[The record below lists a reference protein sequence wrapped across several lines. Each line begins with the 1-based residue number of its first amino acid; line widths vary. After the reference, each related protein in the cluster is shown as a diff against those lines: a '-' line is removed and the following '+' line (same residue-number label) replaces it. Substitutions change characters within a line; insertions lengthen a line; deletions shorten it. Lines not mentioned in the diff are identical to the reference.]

1 MRVASNKLQVRR
13 KANETKE
20 IQTILFQVG
29 RRMEQKRFKQ
39 FCFILGVVGLS
50 LICFIQGGG
59 RLYGKEKKKKVEIIK
74 VETKEV
80 TGEVISLSP
89 MKNPK
94 FIGIGYQEGDKGYDT
109 FFKVEKEVKIINKK
123 SLEDI
128 ELGDMVSVIYK
139 EITQKT
145 EEGREQTV
153 KVAKAIRFIKPAIR
167 EIRPELKKSKASENL
182 KTDFEVKGYKSIE

>member
-1 MRVASNKLQVRR
+1 MKVASNKLQVRR

-59 RLYGKEKKKKVEIIK
+59 RLYGKEKEVEIIK
-74 VETKEV
+74 VETKEI
-80 TGEVISLSP
+80 TGEVVSFSP

-94 FIGIGYQEGDKGYDT
+94 FIGVAYQVGDVGYDA
-109 FFKVEKEVKIINKK
+109 FFKVDENVKIVHKR
-123 SLEDI
+123 SLDEI
-128 ELGDMVSVIYK
+128 KLGDMVSVIYE